1 MLPIPIT
8 VLGRCPQFRYDV
20 VMADVETGIRLT
32 KKGQAT
38 RDRIVDAATALIGR
52 HGVAGINTDQVRELA
67 GVSGSQ
73 LYHYF
78 ANKQAL
84 IRAVITRQA
93 DAAIADG
100 GLPQV
105 GALDSF
111 EALRAWADAAI
122 ARQGENNGGAECSLG
137 TLAGELTASDELT
150 QAEISRGF
158 LRWKESL
165 HAGLGAMQSRGELRA
180 DADIDE
186 LAYALLAALQG
197 GALLS
202 QSLRNVAPLQA
213 SMNAALAYIRAFSDP
228 R

>member
-1 MLPIPIT
+1 
-8 VLGRCPQFRYDV
+8 
-20 VMADVETGIRLT
+20 MADTGSGVGLT

-38 RDRIVDAATALIGR
+38 RNRIVDAATELIGR
-52 HGVAGINTDQVRELA
+52 HGVAGINTDQVRDLA

-84 IRAVITRQA
+84 IRAVITQQA
-93 DAAIADG
+93 DAAIAVG

-122 ARQGENNGGAECSLG
+122 ARQSENQGRGYCNLG
-137 TLAGELTASDELT
+137 TLAGELTVTDEVT
-150 QAEISRGF
+150 QSQISEGF
-158 LRWKESL
+158 LRWKELL
-165 HAGLGAMQSRGELRA
+165 HGGLSALQSNGELRP

-202 QSLRNVAPLQA
+202 QSLRDVAPMQA
-213 SMNAALAYIRAFSDP
+213 SMNAALAYVAGFAATSRSRAS
-228 R
+228 